1 MDPMAY
7 QQWWHLHL
15 RVARGELLRPEEQ
28 SAYDAGRLELAQ
40 SEQTAELAAAKQA
53 REELLALDAE
63 RDCLAKRRQQL
74 DAEIATLESRLND
87 PARHFL
93 GVKG

>member
-7 QQWWHLHL
+7 QQWWQLHL

-28 SAYDAGRLELAQ
+28 PAYEAGRLELEQ
-40 SEQTAELAAAKQA
+40 SEQMAELAEAKQA
-53 REELLALDAE
+53 RDELLALDAE
-63 RDCLAKRRQQL
+63 RDRLEQRRKQL